1 MGAEDLKELKAKLK
15 RQEETEG
22 GSGAIPL
29 TPKQML
35 LDVSDLSAKDPDHKY
50 RWVASKDPQNIQK
63 RILEGYTQVPE
74 SEGGRNLG
82 GSLVLMKTPQ
92 RAVEARVARQN
103 RAHES
108 RLVQHNTEMAKV
120 VESVVKEMKDRFGVS
135 IDPSR
140 VFVSE
145 A

>member
-1 MGAEDLKELKAKLK
+1 MAVEELKELKAKLK
-15 RQEETEG
+15 REEATEG
-22 GSGAIPL
+22 RSGAVPL
-29 TPKQML
+29 TPKQMM
-35 LDVSDLSAKDPDHKY
+35 LDVGDLAAKDPEHKY
-50 RWVASKDPQNIQK
+50 RWVGAKDAQNIQK

-92 RAVEARVARQN
+92 RAVEARIARQT
-103 RAHES
+103 RTHEE

-120 VESVVKEMKDRFGVS
+120 VESVVREMKDRFGVS